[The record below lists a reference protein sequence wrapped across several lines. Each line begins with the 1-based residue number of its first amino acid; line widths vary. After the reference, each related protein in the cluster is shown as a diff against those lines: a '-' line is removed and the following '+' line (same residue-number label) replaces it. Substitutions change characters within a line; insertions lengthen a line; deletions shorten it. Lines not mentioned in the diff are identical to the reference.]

1 MSNGHAPAPSIVD
14 RLIALPLDQSL
25 AVIFPG
31 QGSQKVGM
39 GLEACAASATAR
51 AVYEIAD
58 QTLGFALSSL
68 CAEGPADELTLT
80 ANAQPAILATSIAI
94 LVGAL
99 EGGDLDRR
107 PAFAAGH
114 SLGQYSALVA
124 AGSLALEDALR
135 LVRERGQL
143 MGEAKTGTLAAIVGL
158 DEQTVTEIC
167 QESGAEVANYNAPTQ
182 TVVGGTPV
190 AVERACALAKERGG
204 RGIPVNV
211 SGAFH
216 TSLMEP
222 AARAFAEVLHD
233 TEVRDPVTPVIG
245 NVSAEPL
252 GSAEDVRADLGAQ
265 IRSPVRWYQSMDFLQ
280 TAGVLRVM
288 EVGPGQ
294 VLTNQLKRSHPG
306 LEYYPWVKTLR

>member
-1 MSNGHAPAPSIVD
+1 MSNGHTPAPSIVD
-14 RLIALPLDQSL
+14 RLIALPPDQSL

-39 GLEACAASATAR
+39 GSEARSASATAR
-51 AVYEIAD
+51 QVYEIAD

-94 LVGAL
+94 LAGAL
-99 EGGDLDRR
+99 DSGELDRR
-107 PAFAAGH
+107 PAYAAGH

-124 AGSLALEDALR
+124 AGSLTLEDALR
-135 LVRERGQL
+135 LVRERGRL
-143 MGEAKTGTLAAIVGL
+143 MGEAKTGTLAAIVSL
-158 DEQTVTEIC
+158 DEQTVTKIC
-167 QESGAEVANYNAPTQ
+167 MDSGAEVANYNAPTQ
-182 TVVGGTPV
+182 TVVGGTPA

-222 AARAFAEVLHD
+222 AARAFAEVLQD
-233 TEVRDPVTPVIG
+233 TEVSDPVIPVIG

-265 IRSPVRWYQSMDFLQ
+265 IRSPVRWYQSVDFLQ
-280 TAGVLRVM
+280 AAGAQRVM